1 MPDVPGIADA
11 ADDLGLALELADA
24 ADAITMARF
33 LASDLAVETKPDLT
47 PVSDADRAVEHEVQ
61 RLLARQRPADTM
73 LGEEFG
79 EAGGNA
85 AGGGSR
91 RWVVDP
97 VDGTKNFV
105 RGVPVWATLV
115 ALMDGAE
122 VYVGVVSAPAL
133 GRRWWASRGLGAWT
147 RAFGG
152 EPRRLRVSSVSDL
165 GDASLSYS
173 GLGGW
178 AEHGRL
184 DGLLELGRLVW
195 RTRAYGDFWSHV
207 LVAEGAVDAAVEPEV
222 SLWDLA
228 ALSVLVEEAGGRFTD
243 LAGRRGP
250 AGGSALASNGPL
262 HDAVLRHV
270 GIGADRDG

>member
-1 MPDVPGIADA
+1 MPDARGIADPE
-11 ADDLGLALELADA
+11 DDLTLALRLADA
-24 ADAITMARF
+24 ADAVTMARF
-33 LASDLAVETKPDLT
+33 QATDLVVETKPDLT
-47 PVSDADRAVEHEVQ
+47 PVSDADRAVEHELRRV
-61 RLLARQRPADTM
+61 LADRRPDDAV

-79 EAGGNA
+79 EA

-105 RGVPVWATLV
+105 RGVPVWATLL
-115 ALMDGAE
+115 ALMDGVE
-122 VYVGVVSAPAL
+122 VYLGVVSAPAL
-133 GRRWWASRGLGAWT
+133 GRRWWACRGRGAWT
-147 RAFGG
+147 RVFGG

-165 GDASLSYS
+165 ANASVSYA

-178 AEHGRL
+178 AEQGRL
-184 DGLLELGRLVW
+184 DGLLALARLVW

-207 LVAEGAVDAAVEPEV
+207 LVAEGAVDAAFEPEV

-250 AGGSALASNGPL
+250 AGGSALASNGRL
-262 HDAVLRHV
+262 HDAVLRHL
-270 GIGADRDG
+270 G